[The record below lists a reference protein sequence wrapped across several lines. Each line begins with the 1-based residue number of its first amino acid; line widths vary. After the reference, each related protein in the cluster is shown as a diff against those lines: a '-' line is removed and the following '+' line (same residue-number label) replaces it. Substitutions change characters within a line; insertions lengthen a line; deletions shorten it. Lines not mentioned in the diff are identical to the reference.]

1 MSYDVF
7 AKAIASGLSQIRI
20 LDLIDIIVIAIIIYK
35 LIVLTKETR
44 AYQVLKGMGILFLCA
59 VVCDLLQIQTLSW
72 LLSSFLSSGLILA
85 VVLFQPEF
93 RRALEHIGRGNL
105 FDKSV
110 LNGFSQEDSTIVSE
124 LQLAI
129 TDLAKR
135 RVGALIV
142 IEQKTAL
149 GDIAATGTR
158 IDGVIS
164 APLVEN
170 IFEPNTP
177 LHDGAMIIRD
187 SRLYAAGCI
196 LPLTQREDISS
207 QLGTRHRAAI
217 GMTENSDA
225 VVLVVSEETGNIS
238 IVSNGQ
244 IERNFNAI
252 SARAKLGKLLLSDA
266 EAETDSPVLARLKSM
281 NPFGKV
287 KGKEAKEAN
296 ESENKNSR

>member
-187 SRLYAAGCI
+187 RQIIAAACI
-196 LPLTQREDISS
+196 LPLAENMSVARE
-207 QLGTRHRAAI
+207 LGTRHRAALGI
-217 GMTENSDA
+217 STVSDSITI
-225 VVLVVSEETGNIS
+225 VVSEETGVIS
-238 IVSNGQ
+238 Y
-244 IERNFNAI
+244 
-252 SARAKLGKLLLSDA
+252 ARDGKLVRYVDNRALKDLL
-266 EAETDSPVLARLKSM
+266 ETIFVRGGASLLALLKRR
-281 NPFGKV
+281 V
-287 KGKEAKEAN
+287 KN
-296 ESENKNSR
+296 EEKH

>member
-1 MSYDVF
+1 MYNKYCRVEPYGGKGCAALSYDVF
-7 AKAIASGLSQIRI
+7 IKAIASGLSQIRI
-20 LDLIDIIVIAIIIYK
+20 LDLIDIIVIAVIIYK

-44 AYQVLKGMGILFLCA
+44 AYQVLKGMGILLLCA
-59 VVCDLLQIQTLSW
+59 VICDLLQIQTLSW
-72 LLSSFLSSGLILA
+72 LLRSFLSSGLILA

-110 LNGFSQEDSTIVSE
+110 LNSEKEEDSTIVSE

-187 SRLYAAGCI
+187 RQIIAAACI
-196 LPLTQREDISS
+196 LPLVADNASVARE
-207 QLGTRHRAAI
+207 LGTRHRAALGI
-217 GMTENSDA
+217 STVSDSITI
-225 VVLVVSEETGNIS
+225 VVSEETGVIS
-238 IVSNGQ
+238 Y
-244 IERNFNAI
+244 
-252 SARAKLGKLLLSDA
+252 ARDGKLVRYVDNRALKDLL
-266 EAETDSPVLARLKSM
+266 ETIFMRGGASPLALFKRRIK
-281 NPFGKV
+281 K
-287 KGKEAKEAN
+287 
-296 ESENKNSR
+296 

>member
-187 SRLYAAGCI
+187 RQIIAAACI
-196 LPLTQREDISS
+196 LPLAENMSVARE
-207 QLGTRHRAAI
+207 LGTRHRAALGI
-217 GMTENSDA
+217 STVSDSITI
-225 VVLVVSEETGNIS
+225 VVSEETGVIS
-238 IVSNGQ
+238 Y
-244 IERNFNAI
+244 
-252 SARAKLGKLLLSDA
+252 ARDGKLVRYVDNRALKDLL
-266 EAETDSPVLARLKSM
+266 ETIFVRGGALPLALLKRR
-281 NPFGKV
+281 V
-287 KGKEAKEAN
+287 KN
-296 ESENKNSR
+296 EEKH

>member
-20 LDLIDIIVIAIIIYK
+20 LDLIDINVIA
-35 LIVLTKETR
+35 
-44 AYQVLKGMGILFLCA
+44 ILFLCA

-187 SRLYAAGCI
+187 RQIIAAACI
-196 LPLTQREDISS
+196 LPLAENMSVARE
-207 QLGTRHRAAI
+207 LGTRHRAALGI
-217 GMTENSDA
+217 STVSDSITI
-225 VVLVVSEETGNIS
+225 VVSEETGVIS
-238 IVSNGQ
+238 Y
-244 IERNFNAI
+244 
-252 SARAKLGKLLLSDA
+252 ARDGKLVRYVDNRALKDLL
-266 EAETDSPVLARLKSM
+266 ETIFVRGGASPLALLKRR
-281 NPFGKV
+281 V
-287 KGKEAKEAN
+287 KN
-296 ESENKNSR
+296 EEKH

>member
-1 MSYDVF
+1 LSYDVF

-187 SRLYAAGCI
+187 RQIIAAACI
-196 LPLTQREDISS
+196 LPLAENMSVARE
-207 QLGTRHRAAI
+207 LGTRHRAALGI
-217 GMTENSDA
+217 STVSDSITI
-225 VVLVVSEETGNIS
+225 VVSEETGVIS
-238 IVSNGQ
+238 Y
-244 IERNFNAI
+244 
-252 SARAKLGKLLLSDA
+252 ARDGKLVRYVDNRALKDLL
-266 EAETDSPVLARLKSM
+266 ETIFVRGGASLLALLKRR
-281 NPFGKV
+281 V
-287 KGKEAKEAN
+287 KN
-296 ESENKNSR
+296 EEKH